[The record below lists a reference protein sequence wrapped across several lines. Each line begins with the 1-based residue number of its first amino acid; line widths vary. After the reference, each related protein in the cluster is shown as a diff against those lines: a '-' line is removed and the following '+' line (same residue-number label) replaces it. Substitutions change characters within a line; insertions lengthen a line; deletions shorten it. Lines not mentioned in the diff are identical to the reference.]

1 MSSSA
6 AEKAEVDALI
16 AQLSSSRDNEKK
28 SQPNTV
34 ASGGDASSIATERKR
49 VQIRRNSGSN
59 SNTQLVG
66 SPTDVH
72 GHLLQKNAKISKK
85 YNRKSRQGKG
95 RGLAK
100 KGGGGGGFTWG
111 VPGSEL
117 LEEYNE
123 DLDEDDL
130 ADLQYNQ
137 AKAKHLA
144 ESSKTTLETK
154 FTKLEIIQ
162 DLDKDVKPLIDEYF
176 VNGDANDVAQILR
189 KFDVKQRGGELMGYI
204 VTMALEKSNVHKELI
219 SRLLHDLSGIIL
231 RPNDYVSGYHS
242 LLESLND
249 LSLDNPDGSS
259 DIGKFIARSIADK
272 CIDNTNGKYFVQYK
286 GNVKCAKMQAA
297 LDKAETLV
305 SMGDF
310 YFLNNIW
317 NAQSSGFRPVRELA
331 DRMNVIIHEYY
342 DSGDSDETIRCLKE
356 LNVPHFF
363 HEFVYELVDFCL
375 EKNTERGQELTIALL
390 EILAKSAVITYDQLK
405 TGMLRLFDDIEDI
418 QLDVPNVYEQL
429 QSLLK
434 QLEEKK
440 ILNHDITSNA
450 PQKGRK
456 RMTSEGENTKQ
467 GKE

>member
-6 AEKAEVDALI
+6 TEKAEVDALI
-16 AQLSSSRDNEKK
+16 AQLSSSHDNEKE
-28 SQPNTV
+28 SSTNAI
-34 ASGGDASSIATERKR
+34 ASGDASMSATDRKR
-49 VQIRRNSGSN
+49 VQIRRNSGST
-59 SNTQLVG
+59 SNNQPVG

-100 KGGGGGGFTWG
+100 KGGGGGGYTWG

-117 LEEYNE
+117 LEEYSE

-144 ESSKTTLETK
+144 ESTKSPLETK
-154 FTKLEIIQ
+154 STKVELIEN
-162 DLDKDVKPLIDEYF
+162 LDKDVKPLIAEYF
-176 VNGDANDVAQILR
+176 VNGDANDVAQSLR
-189 KFDVKQRGGELMGYI
+189 KFDVKQSGGELIAYI
-204 VTMALEKSNVHKELI
+204 ITMALEKSNVHKELI
-219 SRLLHDLSGIIL
+219 SRLLHDLNGVIL
-231 RPNDYVSGYHS
+231 RPNDYIDGFNS

-249 LSLDNPDGSS
+249 LSLDNPECSTDL
-259 DIGKFIARSIADK
+259 GKFIARSMADK
-272 CIDNTNGKYFVQYK
+272 CIDNSNGKYFAQYK
-286 GNVKCAKMQAA
+286 GNVTCSKMQAA

-310 YFLNNIW
+310 YFLNNVW
-317 NAQSSGFRPVRELA
+317 NAKSSGFRPVRELA

-342 DSGDSDETIRCLKE
+342 DSGDMAEAIRCLKE

-363 HEFVYELVDFCL
+363 HEFVYELMDFSL
-375 EKNTERGQELTIALL
+375 EKNTERAQQLAVDLL
-390 EILAKSAVITYDQLK
+390 ETLTKSAVITYDQLK

-429 QSLLK
+429 QTLLK
-434 QLEEKK
+434 QLAEKK
-440 ILNHDITSNA
+440 ILNQDITANV

-456 RMTSEGENTKQ
+456 RVTSEGENNKQ
-467 GKE
+467 QKE